1 MRTLTKLACSLAIP
15 ATFAFASAPA
25 HAQFGGT
32 DQMAQFA
39 PMIEQFAPM
48 IEQFAPMMQKM
59 QGKLGKKGTA
69 QMLQMVGPM
78 MSMMA
83 PGGDTSPAGL
93 PGFEGIMN
101 MMGDGPGRYARRHK

>member
-1 MRTLTKLACSLAIP
+1 MRTLTKLACSLAGA
-15 ATFAFASAPA
+15 ATFAFASVPA
-25 HAQFGGT
+25 HAQFEGT

-59 QGKLGKKGTA
+59 QGRLGKKGTA

-83 PGGDTSPAGL
+83 PGGGSPAACRASTASRPCWATARAGL
-93 PGFEGIMN
+93 RADPSE
-101 MMGDGPGRYARRHK
+101 

>member
-1 MRTLTKLACSLAIP
+1 MRTLTKLACSLTAA
-15 ATFAFASAPA
+15 ATFAFASVPA
-25 HAQFGGT
+25 HAQFEGA

-59 QGKLGKKGTA
+59 QGRLGKKGTA

-83 PGGDTSPAGL
+83 PGGGSPAGVA
-93 PGFEGIMN
+93 GFDGIMN
-101 MMGDGPGRYARRHK
+101 MMGDGPGRFARRPK

>member
-1 MRTLTKLACSLAIP
+1 MRTLTKLACSLAAS
-15 ATFAFASAPA
+15 ATFAFASVPA
-25 HAQFGGT
+25 HAQFEGT

-83 PGGDTSPAGL
+83 PGGNAPAGM
-93 PGFEGIMN
+93 PGFDGITTIL
-101 MMGDGPGRYARRHK
+101 GDGPGRFARRAK

>member
-1 MRTLTKLACSLAIP
+1 MRTLTKLACSLAAS
-15 ATFAFASAPA
+15 ATFAFAGAPA
-25 HAQFGGT
+25 HAQFEGT

-48 IEQFAPMMQKM
+48 IEQLAPMMQKM

-69 QMLQMVGPM
+69 QMMQMVGPM

-83 PGGDTSPAGL
+83 PGGDSPAGL
-93 PGFEGIMN
+93 PGLDGIMN
-101 MMGDGPGRYARRHK
+101 MMGDGPGRHARRYK